1 MTAFNWAVLTACVWG
16 VVPILEKVSLGKVTP
31 YVGLFYRCI
40 GVMLGMILL
49 GAFLVKPQEFKSID
63 AKSLFFL
70 IAAGFLANFVGQLL
84 FFHGLKSGNISSFV
98 PIAGSFPMVSF
109 ILGVVL
115 LGEAVTPIKV
125 GGVVMIII
133 GIWALKTG

>member
-1 MTAFNWAVLTACVWG
+1 MTAFKWAIMTACIWG
-16 VVPILEKVSLGKVTP
+16 VVPILEKIGIGKVTP

-49 GAFLVKPQEFKSID
+49 GIYLVKPHEFKTID

-84 FFHGLKSGNISSFV
+84 FFHGLKAGQVSTFV
-98 PIAGSFPMVSF
+98 PIAGSFPLVSF

-115 LGEAVTPIKV
+115 LGEAITPMKV
-125 GGVVMIII
+125 GGAALIIL

>member
-16 VVPILEKVSLGKVTP
+16 VVPILEKVSIGKVTP

>member
-1 MTAFNWAVLTACVWG
+1 
-16 VVPILEKVSLGKVTP
+16 
-31 YVGLFYRCI
+31 
-40 GVMLGMILL
+40 
-49 GAFLVKPQEFKSID
+49 
-63 AKSLFFL
+63 
-70 IAAGFLANFVGQLL
+70 
-84 FFHGLKSGNISSFV
+84 
-98 PIAGSFPMVSF
+98 MVSF